1 MLKVLRIFIM
11 SILFVA
17 IMTGSAHA
25 GVLDKVKSWITG
37 DVMAFFLSGIVVILG
52 GMFGTALK
60 KMNRTFKEVGEFLT
74 VLGTALEDQKL
85 TREELAAIV
94 REGKDIFVV
103 WK

>member
-60 KMNRTFKEVGEFLT
+60 KIQRGGGVFNRTRNSPGRSK
-74 VLGTALEDQKL
+74 
-85 TREELAAIV
+85 INP
-94 REGKDIFVV
+94 
-103 WK
+103 